1 MSTQETNQQASVPEY
16 YVDSFRMTSGA
27 YGLTITLGV
36 SPPHPS
42 PGQVNPSKD
51 LVMLRMSLEHAKVM
65 TMVLR
70 RNLKNHERQSGA
82 AINLPPQL
90 YTQLGIAAEDW

>member
-1 MSTQETNQQASVPEY
+1 MSTQETHEPPSLPEY

-27 YGLTITLGV
+27 YGITITLGA
-36 SPPHPS
+36 SPPHPA

-51 LVMLRMSLEHAKVM
+51 LVTLRMSLEHAKVM
-65 TMVLR
+65 AMILR

-82 AINLPPQL
+82 IINLPPQL
-90 YTQLGIAAEDW
+90 YTQLGIAMEDW